1 MARIPLSLKRPI
13 LTFLTLWIAAWSL
26 RAQPEVVLTLPVPDR
41 YFYIDTF
48 FETRAYDPAMLTVI
62 DAWQKEAV
70 RMKDPKSHLLLE
82 LRRFVVLR
90 ETDLTNPVLVGMI
103 DSILQVAIALEENY
117 LIANAQ
123 IQRAWWYR
131 LHKDYSTAFESY
143 LAAYTLIRNFTLAY
157 FPHREYVL
165 YSIAMAFFEFHD
177 FEKAIEIGRQVR
189 ENPYF
194 PFSKTLNANMLGMC
208 YLKTADYDSAR
219 YWFTECLHSI
229 SGPHPKK
236 TGWEGLITGNI
247 GYTWYEQKDFEKAI
261 PLFEE
266 GIVKTRTDS
275 LWDNTVGFCC
285 ALADIH
291 MQSGDILK
299 ANTYLQQA
307 EHAARLAGDD
317 DSFYQFH
324 LRMSQYF
331 RLQPNYKL
339 ALHAQDSMLHY
350 KSKIEAA
357 TDSKLKV
364 QAEYTFDIQQR
375 IAEANLLKAQTAKQK
390 LIRNL
395 IFGILFLL
403 MLIGLLYFNHR
414 ELKHRVTA
422 NQLLVDK
429 RQAEEEL
436 AISKSQL
443 DDFTRSLKEKNHL
456 IETFSA
462 EITKLQSL
470 PCNVITPE
478 QTQVLNELRLSAIL
492 TDKDWEEFRTM
503 FEKVHGGYLQR
514 LRMKIPDLS
523 PAETRFMALAKLQLT
538 NKEMGSILG
547 ISPDSIRTIR
557 YRLRKKL
564 NLAEE
569 GSMDEL
575 INSI

>member
-1 MARIPLSLKRPI
+1 M
-13 LTFLTLWIAAWSL
+13 AAWSL
-26 RAQPEVVLTLPVPDR
+26 RAQPEVVLALPAPER

-48 FETRAYDPAMLTVI
+48 FETRAYDPAMLPVI

-70 RMKDPKSHLLLE
+70 RLKDPKSHLLLE
-82 LRRFVVLR
+82 LRRFVVIR

-103 DSILQVAIALEENY
+103 DSILQVAKALDETY

-143 LAAYTLIRNFTLAY
+143 LAAYALIRNFTSAD

-177 FEKAIEIGRQVR
+177 FEKAIEIGQQVR
-189 ENPYF
+189 NDRFF
-194 PFSKTLNANMLGMC
+194 PFTETLNSNMLGMC
-208 YLKTADYDSAR
+208 YLKTARYDSAR
-219 YWFTECLHSI
+219 YWFTKCLATVST
-229 SGPHPKK
+229 PLPY
-236 TGWEGLITGNI
+236 TGWEGLIKGNI
-247 GYTWYEQKDFEKAI
+247 GYTWYEQKEYDKAI

-266 GIVKTRTDS
+266 GIAKTRADS
-275 LWDNTVGFCC
+275 IWDNTVGFCC
-285 ALADIH
+285 ALADIY
-291 MQSGDILK
+291 MQRGDIPK
-299 ANTYLQQA
+299 ANTYLQEA
-307 EHAARLAGDD
+307 EHAARLGGDD
-317 DSFYQFH
+317 ESFYQLH
-324 LRMSQYF
+324 RRRSQYF
-331 RLQPNYKL
+331 RMTANYER

-350 KSKIEAA
+350 ESIVEAA

-364 QAEYTFDIQQR
+364 QAEYTFDLQQR
-375 IAEANLLKAQTAKQK
+375 IAEANVLKAQTAKQK

-395 IFGILFLL
+395 IIGILFLL
-403 MLIGLLYFNHR
+403 MLVGLLYFNHR
-414 ELKHRVTA
+414 ELKHRVTE

-514 LRMKIPDLS
+514 LRLKIPDLS
-523 PAETRFMALAKLQLT
+523 PAETRFMALAKLQLN

-569 GSMDEL
+569 GSMEEL
-575 INSI
+575 IASI